1 MAATT
6 FMSSPLQT
14 PGFDLSTCLLHSDSE
29 TLGLS
34 LQLHGLTCSVYI
46 PSPDHHCLLRAGEL
60 DVGSVQGDVTLRE
73 PLDSVPQ
80 RQRAF
85 LRKADKR
92 TRRLWFLWQEERGT
106 ELPEHMEG
114 EFLCGCCGGCQFLDG
129 YIQRRAPKH
138 PSSCAV
144 YVAEPPLPHG
154 HLGTGTMARALGL
167 QGLRRALHSACIRD
181 LDCVQHIHLGLL
193 NFCARRYPAVTEETP
208 TAQQP
213 SISSDT
219 ESFVS
224 ALASQED
231 SESDTNEYYSLENV
245 NEAGLEGHVLP
256 EQPRKK
262 LRKKGSA
269 TSAEIA
275 DSNTS
280 PPTLLDML
288 TEEDPLHTVLPT
300 HCNHQLTFYVST
312 RKTQPPLPQRPE
324 KRPEHKRQMSDSEY
338 ILHSKKTAAH
348 QPMLLGDAPLKLPQ
362 HSLATP
368 TSTPGASLQHQPCH
382 RDQQSCLL
390 LRLPLLLPLSPGS
403 LPQAS
408 FSASA
413 SAKKPKLLRQ
423 GQLDSPCSNL
433 LVTLSLA
440 GHLSATLTPPMEDL
454 ITR

>member
-1 MAATT
+1 MDLALFITLT
-6 FMSSPLQT
+6 SLLQT
-14 PGFDLSTCLLHSDSE
+14 PGLDLGTCMLHSDSE

-34 LQLHGLTCSVYI
+34 LQLHGLTCSLYS
-46 PSPDHHCLLRAGEL
+46 PSPDHHCLLQAGEL
-60 DVGSVQGDVTLRE
+60 DVGSVQGDITLRE
-73 PLDSVPQ
+73 PLDCVPQ
-80 RQRAF
+80 RQRTF

-92 TRRLWFLWQEERGT
+92 TRRLWFLWQEESGA
-106 ELPEHMEG
+106 ELPAHMVG

-129 YIQRRAPKH
+129 YLQRRAPRH

-144 YVAEPPLPHG
+144 YAAEPPLPHR
-154 HLGTGTMARALGL
+154 HLGAGTMARALGL
-167 QGLRRALHSACIRD
+167 QGLRRALHSACIRE
-181 LDCVQHIHLGLL
+181 LECLQHIHLGLL
-193 NFCARRYPAVTEETP
+193 NFCARRYPPVTEETP
-208 TAQQP
+208 TAGQP
-213 SISSDT
+213 PISSDT

-262 LRKKGSA
+262 SRKKGSA

-288 TEEDPLHTVLPT
+288 TEEDPLHTVVPT
-300 HCNHQLTFYVST
+300 HCNQQLTFYVST
-312 RKTQPPLPQRPE
+312 KKTSPPQPQ
-324 KRPEHKRQMSDSEY
+324 RPEHKRQTSDSEY
-338 ILHSKKTAAH
+338 ILHSQKAAH
-348 QPMLLGDAPLKLPQ
+348 HLLGNAPLKLPQ

-368 TSTPGASLQHQPCH
+368 TSTPGASLQHQPYH
-382 RDQQSCLL
+382 RESCLL
-390 LRLPLLLPLSPGS
+390 LRLPLLLPVSPGS
-403 LPQAS
+403 LPQVS

-413 SAKKPKLLRQ
+413 SAKKPKLVKQR
-423 GQLDSPCSNL
+423 QLDGPCSNL

-440 GHLSATLTPPMEDL
+440 GRLSITLTPPMEDL